1 MPTYDFQNTKTGK
14 VWTDMMTIAEKES
27 YLKKNKHIKQMLSKI
42 NISSGVVGMGAMK
55 NDNGWKEM
63 QSRIAEAH
71 PASNFAQQHGKRTA
85 KEIKTQAVVKK
96 HQKIQAEQ
104 RKRYGK

>member
-1 MPTYDFQNTKTGK
+1 MPIYSFKNTKTGK
-14 VWTDMMTIAEKES
+14 VYDDMMSIADKEV
-27 YLKKNKHIKQMLSKI
+27 YLKKNKHIQQMVTQI
-42 NISSGVVGMGAMK
+42 NISSGVVGVGAMR

-71 PASNFAQQHGKRTA
+71 PASEFAQQHGTRTA

-96 HQKIQAEQ
+96 HQKRQAEQ
-104 RKRYGK
+104 RKKYGK

>member
-1 MPTYDFQNTKTGK
+1 MPTYTFKNEKTGK
-14 VWTDMMTIAEKES
+14 VWDDMMMISEKEA
-27 YLKKNKHIKQMLSKI
+27 YLKKNKHIKQQLTQI
-42 NISSGVVGMGAMK
+42 NISSGVVGMGSMK

-71 PASNFAQQHGKRTA
+71 PASNFAQQHGTRTA

>member
-1 MPTYDFQNTKTGK
+1 MPTYDFENTKTGK

-42 NISSGVVGMGAMK
+42 NISSGVVGIGAMK

-71 PASNFAQQHGKRTA
+71 PASEFAQQHGTRTA

-96 HQKIQAEQ
+96 HQKRQAEQ
-104 RKRYGK
+104 RKRYVK

>member
-1 MPTYDFQNTKTGK
+1 MPTYDFENSKTGK

-27 YLKKNKHIKQMLSKI
+27 YLKKNKHIKQQLTQI
-42 NISSGVVGMGAMK
+42 NISSGVVGMGSMK

-71 PASNFAQQHGKRTA
+71 PASEFAQQHGTRTA

-96 HQKIQAEQ
+96 HQKRQAEQ
-104 RKRYGK
+104 RKKYGK

>member
-1 MPTYDFQNTKTGK
+1 MPTYDFENTKTGK

-71 PASNFAQQHGKRTA
+71 PASEFAQQHGKRST
-85 KEIKTQAVVKK
+85 KDIKTQAVVKK
-96 HQKIQAEQ
+96 HQKRQAEQ
-104 RKRYGK
+104 RKKYGK